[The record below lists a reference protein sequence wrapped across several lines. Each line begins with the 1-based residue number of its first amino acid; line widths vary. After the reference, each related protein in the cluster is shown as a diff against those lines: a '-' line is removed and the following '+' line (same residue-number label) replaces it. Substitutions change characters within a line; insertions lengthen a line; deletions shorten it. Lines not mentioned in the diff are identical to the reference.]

1 MLRRLG
7 LSLAGC
13 DRSVHGSADRYRQGF
28 TPVKDGP
35 KPCPM
40 QPVAHTYQEHSRAI
54 WTLGMPLI
62 LSNLAQ
68 FAIHITDTVML
79 GWYDVTA
86 LAAST
91 IAGTMFF
98 VIFIVGAGFAQ
109 AVTPLVAA
117 AAEEDNDVQVRR
129 VTRMGLWLSI
139 FYGLAV
145 TIPFF
150 WAEDILIAM
159 GQDIE
164 VAAMAHIYLQIIIW
178 QMVPALIIMTFK
190 AFLAAMEHTAIIL
203 WATIGTAVL
212 NVFVN
217 YALIFGNWGA
227 PEMGIR
233 GAAIASLAVTAVTVL
248 ILVIYIIRKLPQF
261 ELFKNFWRSDSEI
274 MKRVFMLGWP
284 IGLTSLAEG
293 GLFSAS
299 AVMMGWIG
307 PIELAAHGIAIQL
320 ASLTFMVHIGFSQAA
335 TVRAGRAVGRRDEP
349 SLRRGGI
356 TAIGMSAVFAIVTSA
371 IFLAM
376 PETLVSLFIDPD
388 EPERANLLRI
398 GASLIMVAALFQ
410 LVDGLQVLALGLLRG
425 VQDTTVPMV
434 MATISYWIIG
444 LPISYAL
451 AFPLGMGAIGL
462 WLGLVIG
469 LAVAA
474 VLLLWRFWGRSVR
487 IAPLV
492 AADG

>member
-1 MLRRLG
+1 ME
-7 LSLAGC
+7 
-13 DRSVHGSADRYRQGF
+13 H
-28 TPVKDGP
+28 
-35 KPCPM
+35 
-40 QPVAHTYQEHSRAI
+40 VAQTYQDHSRAI
-54 WTLGMPLI
+54 WKLGLPLI

-79 GWYDVTA
+79 GWYSVTA

-91 IAGTMFF
+91 IAGTLFF
-98 VIFIVGAGFAQ
+98 VTFIVGAGFAQ

-117 AAEEDNDVQVRR
+117 AAEEDDDVQVRR

-150 WAEDILIAM
+150 WAEDILIAI
-159 GQDIE
+159 GQDPD
-164 VAAMAHIYLQIIIW
+164 VARLAHIYLQIVIW
-178 QMVPALIIMTFK
+178 QMVPALIVMTLK
-190 AFLAAMEHTAIIL
+190 SFLAAMEHTAIIL

-212 NVFVN
+212 NGFIN
-217 YALIFGNWGA
+217 YALIFGNWGM
-227 PEMGIR
+227 PELGIQ
-233 GAAIASLAVTAVTVL
+233 GAAIASLTVNLITVL
-248 ILVIYIIRKLPQF
+248 ILVVYIGRILPQF
-261 ELFKNFWRSDSEI
+261 QLFKNFWRSDSEI

-307 PIELAAHGIAIQL
+307 ALELAAHGIAIQL
-320 ASLTFMVHIGFSQAA
+320 ASMTFMVHIGFSQAA
-335 TVRAGRAVGRRDEP
+335 TVRAGRALGRKDEVA
-349 SLRRGGI
+349 LRRGGI
-356 TAIGMSAVFAIVTSA
+356 TAIGMSALFAVLTSA
-371 IFLAM
+371 IFLAV
-376 PETLVSLFIDPD
+376 PESLVSLFLDPT
-388 EPERANLLRI
+388 EPERVTLLRI
-398 GASLIMVAALFQ
+398 GASLVMVAALFQ

-434 MATISYWIIG
+434 MATISYWVIG
-444 LPISYAL
+444 LPASYIL
-451 AFPLGMGAIGL
+451 AFTLGYGAVGL

-474 VLLLWRFWGRSVR
+474 VFLLWRFWGRSVR
-487 IAPLV
+487 ITPMSLAKQI
-492 AADG
+492 

>member
-1 MLRRLG
+1 MER
-7 LSLAGC
+7 
-13 DRSVHGSADRYRQGF
+13 
-28 TPVKDGP
+28 
-35 KPCPM
+35 
-40 QPVAHTYQEHSRAI
+40 VAQTYQDHSRAI

-86 LAAST
+86 LAASV
-91 IAGTMFF
+91 IAGTLFF
-98 VIFIVGAGFAQ
+98 VIFIVGAGFSQ

-117 AAEEDNDVQVRR
+117 AAEENDDVQVRR

-150 WAEDILIAM
+150 WAEDILLAI
-159 GQDIE
+159 GQDPD
-164 VAAMAHIYLQIIIW
+164 VARLAHIYLQIVIW
-178 QMVPALIIMTFK
+178 QMIPALIVMTLK

-203 WATIGTAVL
+203 WATIGTAIL
-212 NVFVN
+212 NGFIN
-217 YALIFGNWGA
+217 YALIFGNWGM
-227 PEMGIR
+227 PELGIK
-233 GAAIASLAVTAVTVL
+233 GAAIASLTVNLFSVL
-248 ILVIYIIRKLPQF
+248 ILVVYIQRSLPQF

-274 MKRVFMLGWP
+274 IRRVFKLGWP

-307 PIELAAHGIAIQL
+307 AIELAAHGIAIQL

-335 TVRAGRAVGRRDEP
+335 TVRAGRALGRRDEV

-356 TAIGMSAVFAIVTSA
+356 TAIGMSALFAVVTS
-371 IFLAM
+371 IVFLAI
-376 PETLVSLFIDPD
+376 PETLVSVFIDPN

-398 GASLIMVAALFQ
+398 GASLVMIAALFQ

-434 MATISYWIIG
+434 MATISYWLIG
-444 LPISYAL
+444 LPVSYLL
-451 AFPLGMGAIGL
+451 AFTLGFGEVGL

-474 VLLLWRFWGRSVR
+474 VLLLWRFWGRSVK
-487 IAPLV
+487 ITPQELANQV
-492 AADG
+492 